1 MLLPFLKF
9 IELFIFH
16 LNNVLAIRIVG
27 ALEQHQPGSSRNDL
41 LCDFNSS
48 FSLFQKVVKKIL
60 WILLYLSS

>member
-48 FSLFQKVVKKIL
+48 FSLCFKK
-60 WILLYLSS
+60 